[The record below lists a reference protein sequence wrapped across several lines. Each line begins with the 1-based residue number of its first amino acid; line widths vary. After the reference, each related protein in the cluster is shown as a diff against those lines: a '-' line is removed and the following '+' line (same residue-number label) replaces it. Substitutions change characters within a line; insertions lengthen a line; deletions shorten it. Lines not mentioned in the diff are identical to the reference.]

1 MIEKMK
7 TDIESYEKKIILI
20 MIDEKC
26 TFSEAMLIDFEANNL
41 DTSSVFDLTDY
52 LEEQLPTLD
61 QVEYMMDIYVGRKP
75 DMKLRALE
83 NGKKD

>member
-1 MIEKMK
+1 MK
-7 TDIESYEKKIILI
+7 TDIESYEKRIILI

-26 TFSEAMLIDFEANNL
+26 TFSEAMLIDFETNNL

-75 DMKLRALE
+75 DMKLKAFE
-83 NGKKD
+83 NGKKSQA